1 MTWSRV
7 TYSQDVGR
15 GQALKL
21 VDPPAT
27 RVLTLASAYQQ
38 LRLDPDFG
46 TSPPSRS
53 DDELILDAIDG
64 AASDLEGV
72 TGWLGRA
79 LITQTWRLSL
89 NAFPD
94 CDEGVI
100 MLPLPPLQ
108 SVVGVNYLNAEGV
121 ETALTEGTDY
131 RVGDEG
137 SIGYVAPAYRKSWP
151 SNGRQQRGGIS
162 VEFVAGYGDTPADIP
177 AAIRQ
182 YLKARLAFYYEN
194 RDLVTTVTQVAM
206 TPFWRDSLENF
217 RVRGAFRP

>member
-1 MTWSRV
+1 MSR
-7 TYSQDVGR
+7 TDYCEAG
-15 GQALKL
+15 GMAMKL

-27 RVLTLASAYQQ
+27 RVLTLDAAYQQ

-53 DDELILDAIDG
+53 DDELILDAID
-64 AASDLEGV
+64 AAAGDLEGV

-89 NAFPD
+89 NAFP
-94 CDEGVI
+94 EGEIV
-100 MLPLPPLQ
+100 LPLPPLQ
-108 SVVGVNYLNAEGV
+108 SVVGVRYLNAEGV
-121 ETALTEGTDY
+121 ETSLTEGTDY

-137 SIGYVAPAYRKSWP
+137 TLGYVVPAHGKSWP
-151 SNGRQQRGGIS
+151 RGGRSQKGGVS
-162 VEFVAGYGDTPADIP
+162 VEFVAGYGDDPSDIP
-177 AAIRQ
+177 GPIRQ
-182 YLKARLAFYYEN
+182 YLKARLTFYYEN
-194 RDLVTTVTQVAM
+194 RDLVTTGTQVAP

>member
-1 MTWSRV
+1 MKRV
-7 TYSQDVGR
+7 DYMEGAG

-21 VDPPAT
+21 VSAPAA
-27 RVLTLASAYQQ
+27 RVLTLEQAYQQ

-53 DDELILDAIDG
+53 DDDLILDAID
-64 AASDLEGV
+64 AAAGDLEGV

-94 CDEGVI
+94 GEI

-108 SVVGVNYLNAEGV
+108 SVVGVTYLNGDGV
-121 ETALTEGTDY
+121 EETLTVGTDY

-137 SIGYVAPAYRKSWP
+137 TVGYVAPAFGKSWP
-151 SNGRQQRGGIS
+151 RGGRQQRGA
-162 VEFVAGYGDTPADIP
+162 VAVDFVAGYGDDPADIP
-177 AAIRQ
+177 GPIRQ
-182 YLKARLAFYYEN
+182 YLKARTTFYYEN
-194 RDLVTTVTQVAM
+194 RDMVISGTSVTP
-206 TPFWRDSLENF
+206 TPFYRDSLENF
-217 RVRGAFRP
+217 RVRGVFRP